1 MLIFELLAC
10 PNATCFDVSPLDYI
24 VGIHDRYLDG
34 PEFRLSYK
42 VGIAALSYY
51 SSKSKQ
57 GQQYRLYLQLR
68 ITSSLCNGVSHVL
81 RSFTLATRRT

>member
-1 MLIFELLAC
+1 MQPPDSQRHKCKSSSVGFPGLLIFELLAC
-10 PNATCFDVSPLDYI
+10 PDATCFNVSPLDYI

-42 VGIAALSYY
+42 VGVAALPYY

-57 GQQYRLYLQLR
+57 GQ
-68 ITSSLCNGVSHVL
+68 
-81 RSFTLATRRT
+81 